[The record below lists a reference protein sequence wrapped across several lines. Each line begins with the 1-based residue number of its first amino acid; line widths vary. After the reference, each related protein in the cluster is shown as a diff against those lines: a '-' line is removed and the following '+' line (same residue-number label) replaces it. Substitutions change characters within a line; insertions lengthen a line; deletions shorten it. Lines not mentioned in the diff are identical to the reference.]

1 MMSNREL
8 RKRLQQSVD
17 ESFSTPSST
26 LMDRLPELARAN
38 QVAKAPAP
46 VRVGRRLA
54 GTLASIGLI
63 GWLTMGGAARS

>member
-46 VRVGRRLA
+46 VRVGRRLPEPSLRSASSA
-54 GTLASIGLI
+54 GSRWVAR
-63 GWLTMGGAARS
+63 ARS